1 MIDRPS
7 RSRPSAGRGA
17 AMRKLPG
24 FAAFAA
30 DQAPVLAR
38 TAYLLTGDASA
49 SRRLVEAA
57 LTSVAD
63 RWSAVRWSFPAHE
76 ARAALFAAGLRR
88 TRSPRMPSA
97 DASKPV
103 SSPADSAGSSR
114 VGSFPA
120 DSSPAG
126 SSPADSAGSS
136 RVGSFPADSSSADR
150 AGLVAALAA
159 LPPRGRALVVARFH
173 EGAGERQAA
182 DLCRTK
188 PTTAGAE
195 TAAALAELRRRL
207 PHLAGYAP
215 EEPEEAREADE
226 ETASASSDP
235 PPTPGP
241 DEPARR
247 ETAAASGSGMPPW
260 VSPSSPPE
268 LGPWASPDGSPYGN
282 GRDGGPDGGD
292 GHGGDGGPR
301 HPGDAWRP
309 EDAGEDPWHEG
320 LRRALAGLASEAPP
334 FARHAPP
341 LDAHRAPPIDAGLA
355 REAPALDPALA
366 VTPADG
372 DAEDGFVAGVLDSV
386 VRHRARRTA
395 FTTSVVVTMAALVVT
410 PFAFGLAAVVS
421 RAQDASAVPVHSP
434 MTTMPKEASPAE
446 GPDGTPG
453 PLPSVVRDP
462 IRYAYRG
469 SCTGFEDEVEEG
481 DEANDEAGGGPVC
494 EQWRV
499 VTTGGEQW
507 RVPDVDLGQGTGRR
521 LQFAVSADG
530 NRMAYFSTNLPDFV
544 VMDRRHSV
552 PEWSEIS
559 DGMERIPH
567 DTGLVISPAGRWIA
581 VDFGAGARAP
591 KPRLHDFTRNRT
603 WVLPQ
608 RVEVLA
614 VAENGTLTA
623 TLTRDDPHAPGRLR
637 TTTLVRIRP
646 DGRVLS
652 HVRVDPALFGAG
664 AAPSPDGRL
673 LALASERAHPRQGDH
688 GLLVTM
694 DVATGRLR
702 GRVEAA
708 LASRTRLLGVRGWA
722 DDHEVLVEAARTAGE
737 DGDDGMTLQAVDVR
751 SGSARPIALG
761 GTGRLPATWVP
772 GVIAAP

>member
-1 MIDRPS
+1 
-7 RSRPSAGRGA
+7 
-17 AMRKLPG
+17 MRKLPG

-38 TAYLLTGDASA
+38 TAYLLTGDAAA

-88 TRSPRMPSA
+88 TRSRRVPPA
-97 DASKPV
+97 DASTPV
-103 SSPADSAGSSR
+103 
-114 VGSFPA
+114 
-120 DSSPAG
+120 SSPAG
-126 SSPADSAGSS
+126 SSPADSLPAGSS
-136 RVGSFPADSSSADR
+136 RAGSFSADSSSADR
-150 AGLVAALAA
+150 AGLAAALAA

-188 PTTAGAE
+188 LATAGPE

-207 PHLAGYAP
+207 PHLAGYGTAATSAASK
-215 EEPEEAREADE
+215 EPEEARNPDE
-226 ETASASSDP
+226 ETASAPSDP
-235 PPTPGP
+235 TPTPGP
-241 DEPARR
+241 DEPDRR
-247 ETAAASGSGMPPW
+247 EGAAASGSGMPPW

-282 GRDGGPDGGD
+282 GRDGDPYGAE
-292 GHGGDGGPR
+292 GHDADGGPR
-301 HPGDAWRP
+301 NPDGLWRP

-320 LRRALAGLASEAPP
+320 LRRALAALAREAPP
-334 FARHAPP
+334 LALHTTPLDATLDREAPP
-341 LDAHRAPPIDAGLA
+341 LDAA
-355 REAPALDPALA
+355 RA
-366 VTPADG
+366 VTPQDG
-372 DAEDGFVAGVLDSV
+372 DAAAEDGFVAGVLDSV

-421 RAQDASAVPVHSP
+421 RAQDVSAVPVHSP
-434 MTTMPKEASPAE
+434 TAMPKEGAPAE

-453 PLPSVVRDP
+453 PLPSTVRDP

-481 DEANDEAGGGPVC
+481 DEGNDEASGPAC

-521 LQFAVSADG
+521 PQFAVSADG
-530 NRMAYFSTNLPDFV
+530 NRMAYFSANLPDFV

-637 TTTLVRIRP
+637 ITTLVRIRP

-722 DDHEVLVEAARTAGE
+722 DDHEVLVEAARTADE
-737 DGDDGMTLQAVDVR
+737 DGDDGMILQAVDVR
-751 SGSARPIALG
+751 SGAARPIPLG
-761 GTGRLPATWVP
+761 GPGRLPATWVP